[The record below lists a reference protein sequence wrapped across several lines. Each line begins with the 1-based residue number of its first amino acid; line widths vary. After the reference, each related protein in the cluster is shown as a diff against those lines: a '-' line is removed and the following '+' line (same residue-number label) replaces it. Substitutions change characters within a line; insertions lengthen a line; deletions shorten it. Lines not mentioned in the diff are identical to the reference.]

1 MANPMRGKTDHAVFE
16 NVIKELGGSGGMPP
30 PPPENFEICIAN
42 GAL

>member
-30 PPPENFEICIAN
+30 RKIIEICIAN
-42 GAL
+42 GAS